1 MNEVSKF
8 QYIYNWLPDPVIDL
22 FIEVGE
28 LTRFTQRFFKEL
40 FRPPF
45 EFNEFL
51 YQSYLVGARSLGL
64 IGLTGFILGLVMT
77 LQSRPV
83 LMEFGAEAWLPGMV
97 SVSIITEIGPVITA
111 LICAGKIAS
120 QFGAVLGSM
129 RVTEQID
136 AMEVSGVN
144 PVNYLVV
151 TRVLATTFMVP
162 LLVLYAD
169 AIALAGSFIAVN
181 INGNIS
187 STLFVFNV
195 FDVLHFSDLLPAVV
209 KTIFFGFM
217 IGIIGCYKGYFAG
230 FGTEGVGKAA
240 NTAVV
245 SASLAVFLIDLIA
258 VQITHIIY

>member
-22 FIEVGE
+22 FIEVGS
-28 LTRFTQRFFKEL
+28 LLVLHKGFSRSF

-151 TRVLATTFMVP
+151 TRVLATTF
-162 LLVLYAD
+162 Y
-169 AIALAGSFIAVN
+169 G
-181 INGNIS
+181 
-187 STLFVFNV
+187 
-195 FDVLHFSDLLPAVV
+195 
-209 KTIFFGFM
+209 TITC
-217 IGIIGCYKGYFAG
+217 IVC
-230 FGTEGVGKAA
+230 
-240 NTAVV
+240 
-245 SASLAVFLIDLIA
+245 
-258 VQITHIIY
+258 